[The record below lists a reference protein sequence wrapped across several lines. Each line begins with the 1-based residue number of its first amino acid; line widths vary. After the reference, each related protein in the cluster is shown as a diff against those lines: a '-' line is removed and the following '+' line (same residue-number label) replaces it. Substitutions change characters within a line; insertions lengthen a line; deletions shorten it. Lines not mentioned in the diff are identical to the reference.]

1 MIFLGA
7 IYISDKKAFKKRAE
21 ELRRQVNYHNY
32 RYHVLDSPEIS
43 DDEYDV
49 LIRELEAIE
58 SQHPEL
64 ITPDSPT
71 QRIGAEPS
79 EAFQPVRHRSKMLS
93 LANAFSRD
101 ELNDFFNRINM
112 RLASVAYL
120 AEGRDNEPSD
130 IMRKFAD
137 SSIPEL
143 GAEEVELVCELKID
157 GVAVSLVYEN
167 GVYESG
173 ATRGDGEV
181 GEDITANIKTIQSL
195 PLRLL
200 HDTPPET
207 LEVRGE
213 AYLSKEQFKQMNE
226 EREEE
231 GQALFAN
238 PRNAAAGSLRQLNP
252 RVTAGR
258 SLDIFIY
265 GLGSI
270 SGVSFSNHWET
281 LEFLRKAGLRVS
293 AYSKKVNTME
303 EAYAYCEEWRE
314 RRHTLPFDIDGVVI
328 KVNSFKH
335 QEILGI
341 TSKSPRWAIAYKFP
355 AEQQTTVLRDIELNV
370 GRTGAVTPT
379 AVLDPVVVAGSTVS
393 RATLHNEDEI
403 KRKDIRIGDT
413 VIIQKAGD
421 VIPEIVAPIVSK
433 RTGKERE
440 FVMPATCPVC
450 GGDVVRPEGEAVARC
465 VNINCPAVIFEH
477 VQHFASRGAMDIDGL
492 GESVARQLLDKS
504 LIRDVADIYYLT
516 KEELLIIEHFADKA
530 ADNLFSAIE
539 VSKERP
545 LARLLFALGIRHVGA
560 HVAEVLAEYFGSVAA
575 LSRASHEELTGI
587 DEIGPKIAESIVD
600 FFGEERNTQVIEKLR
615 RAGVKMEQA
624 VVARPEQRFAG
635 QTFVFTGTMS
645 KLTRSE
651 AEAIVKSMGAKASSS
666 VSKKTAYVVAGEEAG
681 SKYAKAKSLGVKI
694 LTEEEF
700 MGLING

>member
-1 MIFLGA
+1 M
-7 IYISDKKAFKKRAE
+7 SDKKAVGKRAE

-32 RYHVLDSPEIS
+32 RYYVLDSPEIS
-43 DDEYDV
+43 DDEYDILV
-49 LIRELEAIE
+49 RELEAIE

-79 EAFQPVRHRSKMLS
+79 EAFKPIKHRSKMLS
-93 LANAFSRD
+93 LANAFSFE
-101 ELNDFFNRINM
+101 ELSEFFNRIS
-112 RLASVAYL
+112 R
-120 AEGRDNEPSD
+120 
-130 IMRKFAD
+130 
-137 SSIPEL
+137 EL
-143 GAEEVELVCELKID
+143 DTDKIDFVCELKID
-157 GVAVSLVYEN
+157 GVAVAIVYEN
-167 GVYESG
+167 GVYVSG

-200 HDTPPET
+200 TDGELGV

-213 AYLSKEQFKQMNE
+213 AYLSKGQFKQLNE

-231 GQALFAN
+231 GLPLFAN

-252 RVTAGR
+252 GVTAER
-258 SLDIFIY
+258 HLDMLVYALGFSS
-265 GLGSI
+265 GL
-270 SGVSFSNHWET
+270 SFSSHWET
-281 LEFLRKAGLRVS
+281 LAFLREAGLRINKHS
-293 AYSKKVNTME
+293 GKAASIE
-303 EAYAYCEEWRE
+303 EAYEFCESWQEQ
-314 RRHTLPFDIDGVVI
+314 RHTLPFEIDGVVV
-328 KVNSFKH
+328 KVDSFA
-335 QEILGI
+335 QQDILGS
-341 TSKSPRWAIAYKFP
+341 TSKAPRWAIAYKFP
-355 AEQQTTVLRDIELNV
+355 AEQRTTVLRAIELSV

-413 VIIQKAGD
+413 VIIHKAGD

-440 FVMPATCPVC
+440 FVMPTTCPAC

-504 LIRDVADIYYLT
+504 LIKDVADIYTLT
-516 KEELLIIEHFADKA
+516 KEELLVIEHFADKA
-530 ADNLFSAIE
+530 ADNLLGAIE
-539 VSKERP
+539 ASKGRP

-560 HVAEVLAEYFGSVAA
+560 RGAEVLAEHFGSVAA
-575 LSRASHEELTGI
+575 LAGASREELTAI
-587 DEIGPKIAESIVD
+587 DEIGPRIAESIVE
-600 FFGEERNTQVIEKLR
+600 FFGEERNARVIEKLR
-615 RAGVKMEQA
+615 RAGVKMEQS

-635 QTFVFTGTMS
+635 QTFVFTGAMS

-651 AEAIVKSMGAKASSS
+651 AETIVKSMGAKASSS
-666 VSKKTAYVVAGEEAG
+666 VSKKTAYVVAGEDAG
-681 SKYAKAKSLGVKI
+681 GKYDKAKSLGVKI

-700 MGLING
+700 MGLIDG

>member
-1 MIFLGA
+1 M
-7 IYISDKKAFKKRAE
+7 SDKQAFKKRAE

-32 RYHVLDSPEIS
+32 RYYVLDSPEIS
-43 DDEYDV
+43 DDEYDS
-49 LIRELEAIE
+49 LIRELETME
-58 SQHPEL
+58 RQYPEL

-71 QRIGAEPS
+71 QRVGAEPS
-79 EAFQPVRHRSKMLS
+79 EAFRPVKHRSRMLS
-93 LANAFSRD
+93 LANAFSFE
-101 ELNDFFNRINM
+101 ELTDFFNRIS
-112 RLASVAYL
+112 R
-120 AEGRDNEPSD
+120 
-130 IMRKFAD
+130 
-137 SSIPEL
+137 EL
-143 GAEEVELVCELKID
+143 DTDKIEFVCELKID
-157 GVAVSLVYEN
+157 GVAVAIVYEN
-167 GVYESG
+167 GVYISG

-200 HDTPPET
+200 TDGELGL

-213 AYLSKEQFKQMNE
+213 AYLSKGQFKQLNE

-231 GQALFAN
+231 GLPLFAN
-238 PRNAAAGSLRQLNP
+238 PRNAAAGSLRQLSP
-252 RVTAGR
+252 GATAER
-258 SLDIFIY
+258 HLDMLVY
-265 GLGSI
+265 ALGFS
-270 SGVSFSNHWET
+270 SALSFSGHWET
-281 LEFLRKAGLRVS
+281 LAFLREAGLKVS
-293 AYSKKVNTME
+293 NYSRKAASIE
-303 EAYAYCEEWRE
+303 EAYGFCKSWQEK
-314 RRHTLPFDIDGVVI
+314 RHALPFEIDGVVI
-328 KVNSFKH
+328 KVDSFE
-335 QEILGI
+335 QQDILGI
-341 TSKSPRWAIAYKFP
+341 TSKAPRWAIAYKFP

-403 KRKDIRIGDT
+403 RRKDIRIGDT

-421 VIPEIVAPIVSK
+421 VIPEIVASIVSK
-433 RTGKERE
+433 RTGNERE

-492 GESVARQLLDKS
+492 GESVARQLLDKA

-516 KEELLIIEHFADKA
+516 KENLLAIEHFADKA
-530 ADNLFSAIE
+530 ADNLFNAIE
-539 VSKERP
+539 ASKERP

-560 HVAEVLAEYFGSVAA
+560 HVAEVLAEHYGSVAA
-575 LSRASHEELTGI
+575 LSGASDEELTGI
-587 DEIGPKIAESIVD
+587 DEIGPRIAESIVD

-615 RAGVKMEQA
+615 CAGVKMEQA
-624 VVARPEQRFAG
+624 VVARPEQRFTG

-645 KLTRSE
+645 KMTRSE

-666 VSKKTAYVVAGEEAG
+666 VSKKTAYVVVGEDAG
-681 SKYAKAKSLGVKI
+681 SKYDKAKSLGVKI